1 MVENA
6 CRLSYGTLAQGKAT
20 LVVKY
25 TRLTFTCVFLRPVVA
40 KILHSVQLCS
50 TLSYF
55 RFA

>member
-20 LVVKY
+20 LIVKY

-40 KILHSVQLCS
+40 KILHSVL
-50 TLSYF
+50 TFLF
-55 RFA
+55 LN